1 MWLWNGRSSAW
12 REATDQASLA
22 EEDAR
27 NLKLNLDAGLRLVDF
42 PDDVKPVLRET
53 AVNVILK
60 TASRWVRLCW
70 SALQHVCY

>member
-1 MWLWNGRSSAW
+1 MKKFLMAMLPVGFIAISAVGW
-12 REATDQASLA
+12 KRLQL
-22 EEDAR
+22 R
-27 NLKLNLDAGLRLVDF
+27 LNLDAGLQLVDF
-42 PDDVKPVLRET
+42 SDDVKPVLRET